1 MPSSAV
7 VLTLIAIFS
16 ALWFASIGRRRRN
29 LPPGPKPKP
38 LIGNL
43 FDFTLKELW
52 VRATEW
58 AEQYGDMVYVQI
70 FGQGVLFINSYTAA
84 VDLFEK
90 KGTLY
95 ADRPHMVMAAEL
107 CGCENIIAFAG
118 LGDGFRRHRKM
129 MQSALSASSI
139 PSYRPLVVAE
149 TYPFLRRMMESPQNY
164 MTHLRRYVGAQTLS
178 IVYGYRMTEADDLFL
193 RLAEQTQDMLSN
205 DIASGGTG
213 MWMVDILPFLKHLP
227 SWFPGAGFQTKAADW
242 KAKIEY
248 AADAPFNWTK
258 ANMETGNASTCYCTL
273 AMDNEGDDSVDKKR
287 ESDVKWTALTM
298 YMSSIDT
305 TLVVMSH
312 FILAMV
318 KYPAVLKKAQSEI
331 DALTG
336 GSRLP
341 NHDDRAALPYV
352 EAVVS
357 ECLRWSVPVPL
368 GLAHRLMEDDVY
380 EDKFIP
386 KGTFV
391 FTNIWRMTRDATQFA
406 SPDEFVPERFLEGG
420 QDGPSSKRYDPNVF
434 VFGFG
439 RRRCPG
445 THLAD
450 STLWIAIAC
459 MLATLDFG
467 KAIDASGEP
476 IEPQPEYNNSTF
488 RSLDPFPC
496 KIVPRSEHTAR
507 LVQDVAAVSI

>member
-1 MPSSAV
+1 MPSSTV
-7 VLTLIAIFS
+7 ILTLIATFS
-16 ALWFASIGRRRRN
+16 ALLFASIGRRRRN
-29 LPPGPKPKP
+29 MPPGPKPSP
-38 LIGNL
+38 LVDNL

-52 VRATEW
+52 
-58 AEQYGDMVYVQI
+58 I
-70 FGQGVLFINSYTAA
+70 FGQGVLFINSYNAA
-84 VDLFEK
+84 VDLLEK

-164 MTHLRRYVGAQTLS
+164 MAHLRRYVGAQTLA

-193 RLAEQTQDMLSN
+193 TLAEQTQDMLSN

-213 MWMVDILPFLKHLP
+213 MWMVDILPCLKHLP
-227 SWFPGAGFQTKAADW
+227 LWFPGAGFLRKAVYW

-258 ANMETGNASTCYCTL
+258 ANMETGNATTCYCTM
-273 AMDNEGDDSVDKKR
+273 AMDNGDDNSVDKKH

-298 YMSSIDT
+298 YMMIILRGT
-305 TLVVMSH
+305 QTLVVMSH

-318 KYPAVLKKAQSEI
+318 QYPAVLKKAQAEI

-341 NHDDRAALPYV
+341 NHDDRSALPYV

-368 GLAHRLMEDDVY
+368 G
-380 EDKFIP
+380 
-386 KGTFV
+386 
-391 FTNIWRMTRDATQFA
+391 
-406 SPDEFVPERFLEGG
+406 
-420 QDGPSSKRYDPNVF
+420 
-434 VFGFG
+434 
-439 RRRCPG
+439 
-445 THLAD
+445 
-450 STLWIAIAC
+450 
-459 MLATLDFG
+459 
-467 KAIDASGEP
+467 
-476 IEPQPEYNNSTF
+476 
-488 RSLDPFPC
+488 
-496 KIVPRSEHTAR
+496 
-507 LVQDVAAVSI
+507 